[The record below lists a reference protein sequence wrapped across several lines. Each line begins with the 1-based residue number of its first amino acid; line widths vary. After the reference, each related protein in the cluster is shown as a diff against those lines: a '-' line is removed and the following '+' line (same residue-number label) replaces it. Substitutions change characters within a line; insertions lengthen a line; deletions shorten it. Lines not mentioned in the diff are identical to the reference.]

1 MGAVGQSRAAS
12 GAMLFW
18 VFLGPLSLVLGAHV
32 SVFSDPTLLT
42 CGQES
47 LQLILPPGW
56 EGNASFMLTT
66 WDAEGK
72 AHALQ
77 NDSGCGLLVS
87 EIPDGSRKISV
98 SYAGCYVFE
107 WVSDLR
113 DSAGAVTTAALAVL
127 TGDHSYLIL
136 VGLEGTDA
144 AGQKVLYEEMLLR
157 PTKTPSTSV
166 LHVFVPLLFFP
177 ALDAPSSSVCSAVP
191 SQDRLLCAFLPISQG
206 DCEARG
212 CCYDP
217 RDRVKPCYFG
227 NTGKPEQLFSLPP
240 EMLQNRISHFAGR
253 WLKAMFLAIKK
264 QSPSEVSS
272 IFHCIATDLVLCPAS
287 VVLLELA
294 ALVLPY
300 LALFLWV
307 KGRSACRT
315 CWSCLGCDIRASC
328 PSLLS
333 LSSRLIVSFSPV
345 TAHCT
350 PDGQF
355 SIAVSRHVT
364 LPPVALDS
372 VQLASGHS
380 TGCVPVLTNNA
391 FVVYQF
397 PLSACGTS
405 FQMTGDQA
413 IYENELVA
421 SRDVKTGNLGSVT
434 RDSIFRLHVRCSY
447 SISGSSVPLSVQV
460 FTLPPFPAV
469 SQTGPLSLDLRVAS
483 DGSYTSYY
491 TDSDYPVVKTL
502 RDPVYAE
509 VRILQRTDPDLIL
522 VLHHCWGT
530 PNPNPQQQLQ
540 WPILVDG
547 CPYAGD
553 SYQTQLMPPSF
564 TSGLLFPSH
573 YQRFTLYTFTFVDS
587 TSQEKLSGL
596 VYLHC
601 SASVCHRSVKE
612 SCVTTCPS
620 RVRAKRSAEHPF
632 QQGTSHV
639 SSKGPVIFLQHE
651 LRQDSAKDG
660 LRAAVHPVAPWTLGF
675 AAVAIGTA
683 LCVVLV
689 VSVLWQR
696 KVSATHEINGLQ

>member
-1 MGAVGQSRAAS
+1 MGVVGQSRAAS

-18 VFLGPLSLVLGAHV
+18 VFLAALTLVMGAHV

-47 LQLILPPGW
+47 LQLTLPPGW
-56 EGNASFMLTT
+56 EGNASFVLTT
-66 WDAEGK
+66 WDTEGK
-72 AHALQ
+72 AHTLQ
-77 NDSGCGLLVS
+77 NDSDCGLLVS
-87 EIPDGSRKISV
+87 ATPDGSRKILV

-107 WVSDLR
+107 WD
-113 DSAGAVTTAALAVL
+113 GN
-127 TGDHSYLIL
+127 YLIL

-144 AGQKVLYEEMLLR
+144 AGQKVLHEQTLLR
-157 PTKTPSTSV
+157 CPV
-166 LHVFVPLLFFP
+166 DLP
-177 ALDAPSSSVCSAVP
+177 ALDAPSSTVCSAVP
-191 SQDRLLCAFLPISQG
+191 SQDRLLCASLPISQG
-206 DCEARG
+206 NCEAQG

-227 NTGKPEQLFSLPP
+227 NT
-240 EMLQNRISHFAGR
+240 
-253 WLKAMFLAIKK
+253 
-264 QSPSEVSS
+264 
-272 IFHCIATDLVLCPAS
+272 
-287 VVLLELA
+287 
-294 ALVLPY
+294 
-300 LALFLWV
+300 
-307 KGRSACRT
+307 
-315 CWSCLGCDIRASC
+315 
-328 PSLLS
+328 
-333 LSSRLIVSFSPV
+333 V

-355 SIAVSRHVT
+355 SIAVSRDVT

-380 TGCVPVLTNNA
+380 TGCLPVLKNNV

-397 PLSACGTS
+397 PLSACGTT
-405 FQMTGDQA
+405 FQVTGDQA

-421 SRDVKTGNLGSVT
+421 SRDVKTGSLGSVT

-460 FTLPPFPAV
+460 FTLPPLPAV
-469 SQTGPLSLDLRVAS
+469 SQPGPLSLELRVAS

-509 VRILQRTDPDLIL
+509 VKLLQRTDPDLIL
-522 VLHHCWGT
+522 VLHHCWAT
-530 PNPNPQQQLQ
+530 PSTNPQQKLQ

-553 SYQTQLMPPSF
+553 NYQTQLIPRSF
-564 TSGLLFPSH
+564 TSGLLFPFH

-601 SASVCHRSVKE
+601 SASVCHRSVQE
-612 SCVTTCPS
+612 SCTTTCPA
-620 RVRAKRSAEHPF
+620 RARGKRSAEHPL
-632 QQGTSHV
+632 QEGSSHV
-639 SSKGPVIFLQHE
+639 SSKGPVIFLQDE
-651 LRQDSAKDG
+651 LRQDTAKDG
-660 LRAAVHPVAPWTLGF
+660 LAVHAAAPWALGF
-675 AAVAIGTA
+675 AAVATGTT

-696 KVSATHEINGLQ
+696 K

>member
-1 MGAVGQSRAAS
+1 M
-12 GAMLFW
+12 FW
-18 VFLGPLSLVLGAHV
+18 VFLGPLTLVLGTHV
-32 SVFSDPTLLT
+32 NVFSDPTLLT
-42 CGQES
+42 CGQNS
-47 LQLILPPGW
+47 LQLTLPPGW
-56 EGNASFMLTT
+56 EGNASFVLTT
-66 WDAEGK
+66 WDTEGK

-87 EIPDGSRKISV
+87 GTPDGSRKVSI

-107 WVSDLR
+107 WDR
-113 DSAGAVTTAALAVL
+113 N
-127 TGDHSYLIL
+127 YLIL

-144 AGQKVLYEEMLLR
+144 AGQKVLHEETLLR
-157 PTKTPSTSV
+157 CPV
-166 LHVFVPLLFFP
+166 DRP
-177 ALDAPSSSVCSAVP
+177 ALDAPSTSVCLAVS
-191 SQDRLLCAFLPISQG
+191 SQDRLPCTSLPISQG

-227 NTGKPEQLFSLPP
+227 NT
-240 EMLQNRISHFAGR
+240 
-253 WLKAMFLAIKK
+253 
-264 QSPSEVSS
+264 
-272 IFHCIATDLVLCPAS
+272 
-287 VVLLELA
+287 
-294 ALVLPY
+294 
-300 LALFLWV
+300 
-307 KGRSACRT
+307 
-315 CWSCLGCDIRASC
+315 
-328 PSLLS
+328 
-333 LSSRLIVSFSPV
+333 V

-355 SIAVSRHVT
+355 SIAVSRDVT

-380 TGCVPVLTNNA
+380 TACVPVLTNNA

-397 PLSACGTS
+397 PLSACGTT
-405 FQMTGDQA
+405 FQMIGDQA

-421 SRDVKTGNLGSVT
+421 SRDVKTGSLGSVT

-447 SISGSSVPLSVQV
+447 SISGNSIPLSVQV
-460 FTLPPFPAV
+460 FTLPPLPAV
-469 SQTGPLSLDLRVAS
+469 SQPGPLSLELRVAS

-509 VRILQRTDPDLIL
+509 VKILQRTDPDLIL
-522 VLHHCWGT
+522 VLHHCWAT
-530 PNPNPQQQLQ
+530 PSTNPQQQLQ

-547 CPYAGD
+547 CPYKGD
-553 SYQTQLMPPSF
+553 NYQTQLMPPSF

-601 SASVCHRSVKE
+601 SASVCHRSLKE
-612 SCVTTCPS
+612 PCITPCPS
-620 RVRAKRSAEHPF
+620 RARGKRSAEHPF
-632 QQGTSHV
+632 QDGTSHV
-639 SSKGPVIFLQHE
+639 SSKGPVIFLQDE
-651 LRQDSAKDG
+651 LRQDTAKDSPG
-660 LRAAVHPVAPWTLGF
+660 VAVHAAAPWALGF
-675 AAVAIGTA
+675 AAVAAGTA
-683 LCVVLV
+683 LGLVLV

-696 KVSATHEINGLQ
+696 KVSATHEINSLQ

>member
-1 MGAVGQSRAAS
+1 MGVVEQSRAAS
-12 GAMLFW
+12 GTMVSW
-18 VFLGPLSLVLGAHV
+18 VFLGPLTLVLGTHV

-42 CGQES
+42 CGQNS
-47 LQLILPPGW
+47 LQLTLPPGW
-56 EGNASFMLTT
+56 EGNASFVLTA
-66 WDAEGK
+66 WDTEGK

-87 EIPDGSRKISV
+87 GTPDGSRKVVV

-107 WVSDLR
+107 WDR
-113 DSAGAVTTAALAVL
+113 N
-127 TGDHSYLIL
+127 YLVL
-136 VGLEGTDA
+136 VGREGTDA
-144 AGQKVLYEEMLLR
+144 AGQKVLHEEMLLR
-157 PTKTPSTSV
+157 CPV
-166 LHVFVPLLFFP
+166 NLP
-177 ALDAPSSSVCSAVP
+177 ALDAPGNSVCSAVP
-191 SQDRLLCAFLPISQG
+191 SQDRLPCTSLPLSQG

-227 NTGKPEQLFSLPP
+227 NT
-240 EMLQNRISHFAGR
+240 
-253 WLKAMFLAIKK
+253 
-264 QSPSEVSS
+264 
-272 IFHCIATDLVLCPAS
+272 
-287 VVLLELA
+287 
-294 ALVLPY
+294 
-300 LALFLWV
+300 
-307 KGRSACRT
+307 
-315 CWSCLGCDIRASC
+315 
-328 PSLLS
+328 
-333 LSSRLIVSFSPV
+333 V

-355 SIAVSRHVT
+355 SIAVSRDVT

-397 PLSACGTS
+397 PLSACGTT
-405 FQMTGDQA
+405 FQMIGDQA

-421 SRDVKTGNLGSVT
+421 SRDVKTGSLGSVT

-447 SISGSSVPLSVQV
+447 SISGSSIPLSVQV
-460 FTLPPFPAV
+460 FTLPPLPAV
-469 SQTGPLSLDLRVAS
+469 SQPGPLSLQLRVAS
-483 DGSYTSYY
+483 DGNYTSYY
-491 TDSDYPVVKTL
+491 MDSDYPVVKTL

-509 VRILQRTDPDLIL
+509 VKILQRTDPDLIL
-522 VLHHCWGT
+522 VLHHCWAT
-530 PNPNPQQQLQ
+530 PSTNPQQQLQ

-553 SYQTQLMPPSF
+553 NYQTQLMPQSF

-587 TSQEKLSGL
+587 TSQEKLSGM

-612 SCVTTCPS
+612 SCITTCPS
-620 RVRAKRSAEHPF
+620 RVRGKRSAEHPF
-632 QQGTSHV
+632 QEGTSHV
-639 SSKGPVIFLQHE
+639 SSKGPVIFLQNE
-651 LRQDSAKDG
+651 LSQGTVKDG
-660 LRAAVHPVAPWTLGF
+660 LGATVHAAAPWALGF
-675 AAVAIGTA
+675 AAAATGTA

-689 VSVLWQR
+689 VSVLWKR
-696 KVSATHEINGLQ
+696 K